1 MDGDPASSAG
11 LPSGATRFA
20 QPPVVACSTRSTGA
34 SLSAALSNGGPT
46 GRSRKRFR
54 PLPDVAQAALI
65 VHGGAGPIPESE
77 HAPRQAAVERAREA
91 GWALIREDALSA
103 AVAAVR
109 HMEDELLLNAGIGAC
124 LNQDGVVELD
134 AGVMRGSDLA
144 AGGVA
149 GLRDV
154 RHPID
159 LALAVMRDGR
169 HVLLAGA
176 GASRFA
182 RENGLEMCDPSIFV
196 TDRKR
201 QELLH
206 GADTVGAVARDAE
219 GRLAVA
225 VSTGGMT
232 GKLPGRI
239 GDSPI
244 PGAGFYADDR
254 FGAVCGTGQGEAFIR
269 LGLSRLMVV
278 ELEHG
283 MNAEKVAKGA
293 VALLGRALQAP
304 GGVIVIGREGPPQ
317 AAFNTPAMPFA
328 IAQ

>member
-1 MDGDPASSAG
+1 
-11 LPSGATRFA
+11 
-20 QPPVVACSTRSTGA
+20 
-34 SLSAALSNGGPT
+34 
-46 GRSRKRFR
+46 
-54 PLPDVAQAALI
+54 
-65 VHGGAGPIPESE
+65 
-77 HAPRQAAVERAREA
+77 
-91 GWALIREDALSA
+91 
-103 AVAAVR
+103 
-109 HMEDELLLNAGIGAC
+109 MEDEPLLNAGIGAC
-124 LNQDGVVELD
+124 LNSDGEVELD
-134 AGVMRGSDLA
+134 AGVMEGAELR

-169 HVLLAGA
+169 HVLLADG

-182 RENGLEMCDPSIFV
+182 RDHGVEMCDPSIFI

-201 QELLH
+201 QELIQ

-225 VSTGGMT
+225 VSTGGIN

-269 LGLSRLMVV
+269 LGLARVV
-278 ELEHG
+278 VIELQHG
-283 MNAEKVAKGA
+283 MEPASVAEGA
-293 VALLGRALQAP
+293 IDYLGKALHAS
-304 GGVIVIGREGPPQ
+304 GGVILIGREGSPR
-317 AAFNTPAMPFA
+317 AAFNTPAMPWA
-328 IAQ
+328 VAE

>member
-1 MDGDPASSAG
+1 M
-11 LPSGATRFA
+11 
-20 QPPVVACSTRSTGA
+20 
-34 SLSAALSNGGPT
+34 
-46 GRSRKRFR
+46 
-54 PLPDVAQAALI
+54 AQAALI

-77 HAPRQAAVERAREA
+77 RASRQAAVERARDA
-91 GWALIREDALSA
+91 GWARIRDGALDA

-109 HMEDELLLNAGIGAC
+109 HMEDEPLLNAGIGAC
-124 LNQDGVVELD
+124 LNRDGVVELD
-134 AGVMRGSDLA
+134 AGVMRGADLA
-144 AGGVA
+144 AGGAA

-159 LALAVMRDGR
+159 LALAVMLDGR
-169 HVLLAGA
+169 HVLLVAD

-206 GADTVGAVARDAE
+206 GADTVGAVARDSD

-225 VSTGGMT
+225 VSTGGVT

-254 FGAVCGTGQGEAFIR
+254 FGAVCGTGKGEAFIR
-269 LGLSRLMVV
+269 LGLARLMVV

-283 MNAEKVAKGA
+283 LEAEKVAHGA
-293 VALLGRALQAP
+293 VEMLGRVLKAE
-304 GGVIVIGREGPPQ
+304 GGVIVIGRDGPPQ